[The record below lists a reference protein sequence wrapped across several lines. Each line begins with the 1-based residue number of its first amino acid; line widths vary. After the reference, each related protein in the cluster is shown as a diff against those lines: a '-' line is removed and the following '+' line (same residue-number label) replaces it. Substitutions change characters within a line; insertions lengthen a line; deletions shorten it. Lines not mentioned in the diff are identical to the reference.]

1 MAWSSYAIQTL
12 VSCLAGSPR
21 SGLYDTHGSRGSG
34 SCAQVASSSSPSIR
48 GGVVARVACSSGV
61 ATAWAFADPANCEET
76 SSAST
81 SRIQV
86 RSCTLALRFGVPN
99 GFTEMNTGS
108 KVKGYNPRHMRRN
121 CRNGGSDGDGSVR
134 LQPRV
139 GSVRLQPDLKIF

>member
-21 SGLYDTHGSRGSG
+21 SGVYDTHGSRGIG
-34 SCAQVASSSSPSIR
+34 SCAQVASSSTPSIR

-99 GFTEMNTGS
+99 GFTEMNS
-108 KVKGYNPRHMRRN
+108 RLDLKGYNPRRMPVMRRA
-121 CRNGGSDGDGSVR
+121 R
-134 LQPRV
+134 LQPALLCALFLSLITAAV
-139 GSVRLQPDLKIF
+139 GLSVQV